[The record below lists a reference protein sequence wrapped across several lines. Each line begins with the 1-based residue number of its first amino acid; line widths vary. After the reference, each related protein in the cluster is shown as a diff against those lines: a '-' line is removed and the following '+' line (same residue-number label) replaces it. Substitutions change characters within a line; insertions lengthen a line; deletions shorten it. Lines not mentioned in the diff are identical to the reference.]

1 MFFCHN
7 IGMNNEYVCKIKRE
21 GFIFICI
28 IECLN
33 LWPNFLFSKSN
44 LKKISQNIPN
54 NPFYLKKH
62 MRWTRRSLSSTINS
76 NCTKLILKKIVLTQ
90 VLIWKGHFFFVF
102 FTFQQIFSHMS
113 YHHISLMCILL
124 LCIVH
129 EKSEY
134 YNMCDGSNPSK
145 TNSLNTFEL
154 DISKSE
160 LTWAKKPNSKPK
172 LFQNQTLNMFGQ
184 KWALNLLSCYKSGLS
199 EFWTQI

>member
-1 MFFCHN
+1 
-7 IGMNNEYVCKIKRE
+7 MNPTKSLKYHKFQLHKAHLEENC
-21 GFIFICI
+21 
-28 IECLN
+28 
-33 LWPNFLFSKSN
+33 SHSSSN
-44 LKKISQNIPN
+44 LKRAL
-54 NPFYLKKH
+54 FL
-62 MRWTRRSLSSTINS
+62 R
-76 NCTKLILKKIVLTQ
+76 
-90 VLIWKGHFFFVF
+90 F

-145 TNSLNTFEL
+145 TNSLNPFEL

-184 KWALNLLSCYKSGLS
+184 KWALNLLSCYKTGLS

>member
-1 MFFCHN
+1 
-7 IGMNNEYVCKIKRE
+7 MNNVCKIKRE

-44 LKKISQNIPN
+44 FKKISQNIPN

-129 EKSEY
+129 ERVNITICVMGQTQVKRTLWTP
-134 YNMCDGSNPSK
+134 SNLTCWT
-145 TNSLNTFEL
+145 TNSLEHKNR
-154 DISKSE
+154 
-160 LTWAKKPNSKPK
+160 
-172 LFQNQTLNMFGQ
+172 TLNP
-184 KWALNLLSCYKSGLS
+184 KSSKLWTCLVRYGL
-199 EFWTQI
+199 WI